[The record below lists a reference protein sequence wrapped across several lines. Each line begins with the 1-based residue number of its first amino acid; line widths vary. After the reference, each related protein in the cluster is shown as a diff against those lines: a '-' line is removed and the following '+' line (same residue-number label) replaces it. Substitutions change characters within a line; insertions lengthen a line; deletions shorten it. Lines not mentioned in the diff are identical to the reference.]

1 VSRAENG
8 LYFFLQ
14 TLHLSESAKQS
25 FRIFLLHSLFSSH
38 SFHILFV
45 PSGKIFRMD
54 MRESKAAFSSVRPA
68 EQPSCR
74 ERAHGR
80 FSPQLKSYPDNVIKK
95 AAQDVNMLNGYR
107 TPNVAKKVENRF
119 ARSRPQKPAAPRA
132 FTQSP
137 PNPPR
142 PASVAYA

>member
-1 VSRAENG
+1 VQFHC
-8 LYFFLQ
+8 FF
-14 TLHLSESAKQS
+14 
-25 FRIFLLHSLFSSH
+25 FSSH
-38 SFHILFV
+38 PFHILFV
-45 PSGKIFRMD
+45 RSVRIFRMD
-54 MRESKAAFSSVRPA
+54 MQESKAAFPSVRPA

-107 TPNVAKKVENRF
+107 TPNAAKTENRF

-137 PNPPR
+137 LNPPR
-142 PASVAYA
+142 PAPVAYA